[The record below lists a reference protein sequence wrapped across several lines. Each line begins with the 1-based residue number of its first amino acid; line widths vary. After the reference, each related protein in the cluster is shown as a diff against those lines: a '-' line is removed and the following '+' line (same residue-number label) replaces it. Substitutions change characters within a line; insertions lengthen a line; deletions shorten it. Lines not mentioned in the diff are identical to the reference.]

1 MYREFS
7 GESPSAARSF
17 LIALFRLCSKS
28 TKVSE
33 DHSLRRISSRVITL
47 PGFSSK
53 MERMQKGWPGKRM
66 RTPCF
71 RNSSAARFTWK
82 TPKRRTLPGERVRF
96 CHSSLLQVSDRIR
109 VTYPGDCSI
118 LGAMNCGRNEVSLSK
133 AEDTTGRERLRFCH
147 SSLLQGLSSHLGT

>member
-33 DHSLRRISSRVITL
+33 DHSLRRISSREITS

-71 RNSSAARFTWK
+71 RNSRAARFTWK
-82 TPKRRTLPGERVRF
+82 TPKRRTLPGERDF
-96 CHSSLLQVSDRIR
+96 VSATVHDSKDWAAPSKA
-109 VTYPGDCSI
+109 VTYV
-118 LGAMNCGRNEVSLSK
+118 RN
-133 AEDTTGRERLRFCH
+133 H
-147 SSLLQGLSSHLGT
+147 NPI

>member
-33 DHSLRRISSRVITL
+33 DHSLRRISSRVITS

-53 MERMQKGWPGKRM
+53 TERMQKGWPGKRM
-66 RTPCF
+66 RTPCL
-71 RNSSAARFTWK
+71 RNSRAARFTWK
-82 TPKRRTLPGERVRF
+82 SGGHYQERETSFLPQFFAPRIEHFLRATLTWVR
-96 CHSSLLQVSDRIR
+96 
-109 VTYPGDCSI
+109 
-118 LGAMNCGRNEVSLSK
+118 NRNPI
-133 AEDTTGRERLRFCH
+133 
-147 SSLLQGLSSHLGT
+147 